1 MRTQGF
7 PEQEMRITIRI
18 ILLALFIPAAVFAQN
33 QRLKSPSEIARE
45 QSKAVVIIE
54 ALDER
59 GSVTGQG
66 SGFIVTS
73 QGAVVTNL
81 HVVQGASSLRVK
93 LPGGDA
99 YKTSDLVDVDEAK
112 DLAIVKVKG
121 FKLAVVTLGD
131 SDKAETGEP
140 VVAISSPEGLA
151 NSISTGVLSGV
162 RRLDTHRVFQITAPI
177 SQGSSG
183 GALFNSS
190 GEVIGVITY
199 LLKSGQNINFAV
211 PINYARGMI
220 GDQPTKTLADL
231 KPLTKAKE
239 GAQPNPSL
247 TESVESGEQIESQL
261 SGATRGKLGR
271 TQLDPMFAR
280 PDEALKLFYR
290 LIEGINLISAS
301 DVAELTRAAAVIKTK
316 ETDDAEEYRIKY
328 LSPLTGLGMTF
339 NKPERLLTGVEMLVN
354 WSVTDLE
361 HTFGNKYKKRTVGKE
376 KIFDDGRLQSGH
388 NLVAVRDGNGNVRSV
403 KFTKAK

>member
-1 MRTQGF
+1 MGYNHDRPEDLTRGHSDLQMKIAPGYASLPACRRGERHIDRNQTTWKSSRLLRVIVACNPAHPVPSALRTSNGPPIHACMLEAMRTQGF
-7 PEQEMRITIRI
+7 PKQEMRITIRI
-18 ILLALFIPAAVFAQN
+18 ILLALFIPAAAFAQN

-45 QSKAVVIIE
+45 QSKSVVIIE

-59 GSVTGQG
+59 GSVIGQG

-99 YKTSDLVDVDEAK
+99 YKTPDLVDVDEAK
-112 DLAIVKVKG
+112 DLAIVKIKG
-121 FKLAVVTLGD
+121 FKLPAVMLGD

-140 VVAISSPEGLA
+140 VVAISSPEGLV
-151 NSISTGVLSGV
+151 NSISTGVLRGV
-162 RRLDTHRVFQITAPI
+162 RRFETHRVFQITAPI

-220 GDQPTKTLADL
+220 GDQPSKTLADL
-231 KPLTKAKE
+231 
-239 GAQPNPSL
+239 
-247 TESVESGEQIESQL
+247 
-261 SGATRGKLGR
+261 R
-271 TQLDPMFAR
+271 
-280 PDEALKLFYR
+280 
-290 LIEGINLISAS
+290 
-301 DVAELTRAAAVIKTK
+301 
-316 ETDDAEEYRIKY
+316 
-328 LSPLTGLGMTF
+328 
-339 NKPERLLTGVEMLVN
+339 
-354 WSVTDLE
+354 
-361 HTFGNKYKKRTVGKE
+361 
-376 KIFDDGRLQSGH
+376 
-388 NLVAVRDGNGNVRSV
+388 
-403 KFTKAK
+403 

>member
-1 MRTQGF
+1 
-7 PEQEMRITIRI
+7 MRIGKIF
-18 ILLALFIPAAVFAQN
+18 LALFIPAVVFAQS
-33 QRLKSPSEIARE
+33 QGLKSPSEIARD

-54 ALDER
+54 AMDER

-66 SGFIVTS
+66 SGFIVTP

-81 HVVQGASSLRVK
+81 HVVQGAAGLRVK

-99 YKTSDLVDVDEAK
+99 YKTSDLIDVDDAK
-112 DLAIVKVKG
+112 DIAIVKIKG
-121 FKLAVVTLGD
+121 FKLPVVTLGD
-131 SDKAETGEP
+131 SDKAENGEA
-140 VVAISSPEGLA
+140 VVAISSPEGLV

-162 RRLDTHRVFQITAPI
+162 RRFDTHRVFQITAPI

-183 GALFNSS
+183 GALFNSR
-190 GEVIGVITY
+190 GEVIGIITY

-220 GDQPTKTLADL
+220 GDQPSKTLADL
-231 KPLTKAKE
+231 KPPSKAKE
-239 GAQPNPSL
+239 SGSPSL
-247 TESVESGEQIESQL
+247 TESVESGEQIEKQL

-271 TQLDPMFAR
+271 TQMDPMFAR

-290 LIEGINLISAS
+290 LVEGINLISAS
-301 DVAELTRAAAVIKTK
+301 DVAELTRAAAVIKSK

-339 NKPERLLTGVEMLVN
+339 NKPERLLTGVDMLVN

-361 HTFGNKYKKRTVGKE
+361 NTFGNKYKKRTVDKE
-376 KIFDDGRLQSGH
+376 KIFDYGRLQSGH
-388 NLVAVRDGNGNVRSV
+388 NLVAVLDGNGNVRSV

>member
-1 MRTQGF
+1 MRARGF
-7 PEQEMRITIRI
+7 PGQEMRTSTRTII
-18 ILLALFIPAAVFAQN
+18 LALFIPASVFAQN

-66 SGFIVTS
+66 SGFIVTP

-121 FKLAVVTLGD
+121 FKLPVATLGD
-131 SDKAETGEP
+131 SDKAEIGEP
-140 VVAISSPEGLA
+140 VVAISSPEGLV

-162 RRLDTHRVFQITAPI
+162 RRFDTHRVFQITAPI

-220 GDQPTKTLADL
+220 GDHPSKTLADL
-231 KPLTKAKE
+231 RPLNKSKAE
-239 GAQPNPSL
+239 AEPRTSL
-247 TESVESGEQIESQL
+247 AESVEGDEQARL
-261 SGATRGKLGR
+261 SGAMRGKLGR
-271 TQLDPMFAR
+271 TRMEPMFAR
-280 PDEALKLFYR
+280 PDEALKLFFR
-290 LIEGINLISAS
+290 LVDGINLINAS
-301 DVAELTRAAAVIKTK
+301 EVAQLTSTAAVIKSK
-316 ETDDAEEYRIKY
+316 ETDDAEEYKINY
-328 LSPLTGLGMTF
+328 LTSVSGLAMTF
-339 NKPERLLTGVEMLVN
+339 TRPEHLLTGVEMMVN
-354 WSVTDLE
+354 WSVVDLE
-361 HTFGNKYKKRTVGKE
+361 NTFGDKYKKRTVGKE
-376 KIFDDGRLQSGH
+376 KVLDYGKLQTGKK
-388 NLVAVRDGNGNVRSV
+388 LVATLDGNGNVRSV
-403 KFTKAK
+403 KFSKAK